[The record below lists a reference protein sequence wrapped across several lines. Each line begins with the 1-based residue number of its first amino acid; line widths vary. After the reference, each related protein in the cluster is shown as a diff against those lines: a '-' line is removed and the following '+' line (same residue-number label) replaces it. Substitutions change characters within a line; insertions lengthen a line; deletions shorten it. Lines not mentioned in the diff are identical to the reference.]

1 MKIKLKKLLK
11 NQNFLILWC
20 FVAAFGTY
28 FCMYAFRKPF
38 NTGLY
43 EGLEI
48 FGISY
53 KTVLI
58 LTQVFGYMVSKFL
71 GIKIISELRPKYR
84 ILLII
89 SLIVFSEIALLF
101 FGLVPFPYNWVFLF
115 LNGLP
120 LGMVWGV
127 IFSFLEGRRITE
139 FISVGLS
146 INLIVGSG
154 ILKTIY
160 LIIKDLTHLSE
171 FWMPVFV
178 GFVFLPFFLFFVWML
193 SKIPEPTPQD
203 IQSRSIRKAMH
214 RADKQKILKEFG
226 LGFYGIVLIYVML
239 TTIRDFRDNFS
250 IEIWKNLGVE
260 FNKNTFAQ
268 TELMIGF
275 VVLLLLISV
284 GFIKNNQ
291 RAFVYIH
298 TLMLVGILSCGICT
312 WLFQGGKFTANAWM
326 ILLGI
331 SLFLPYLL
339 VQTLYFERF
348 IALFKLNANAG
359 FFVYICDSLGY
370 LGSVFLLVYK
380 EFFMQDLSWVNVL
393 INLSYFIFGFS
404 LLLWVISVWFYFKRK
419 MKIIIQKTTLPST
432 N

>member
-1 MKIKLKKLLK
+1 
-11 NQNFLILWC
+11 
-20 FVAAFGTY
+20 
-28 FCMYAFRKPF
+28 
-38 NTGLY
+38 
-43 EGLEI
+43 
-48 FGISY
+48 
-53 KTVLI
+53 
-58 LTQVFGYMVSKFL
+58 
-71 GIKIISELRPKYR
+71 
-84 ILLII
+84 
-89 SLIVFSEIALLF
+89 
-101 FGLVPFPYNWVFLF
+101 
-115 LNGLP
+115 
-120 LGMVWGV
+120 
-127 IFSFLEGRRITE
+127 
-139 FISVGLS
+139 
-146 INLIVGSG
+146 
-154 ILKTIY
+154 
-160 LIIKDLTHLSE
+160 
-171 FWMPVFV
+171 
-178 GFVFLPFFLFFVWML
+178 
-193 SKIPEPTPQD
+193 
-203 IQSRSIRKAMH
+203 MH